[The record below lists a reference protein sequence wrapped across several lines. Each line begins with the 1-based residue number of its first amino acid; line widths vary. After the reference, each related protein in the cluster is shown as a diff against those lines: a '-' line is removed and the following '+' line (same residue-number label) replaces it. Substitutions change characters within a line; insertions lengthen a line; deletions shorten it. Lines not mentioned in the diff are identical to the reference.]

1 MDVRRKAREMALQ
14 ALYAMDLTGQWDG
27 EVSERLYEKDQ
38 WPSSASHAHRIL
50 TGVLERKEP
59 IDEAIGGH
67 ADHWSVSRMN
77 LIDRNILRI
86 AAYELLFCDDI
97 PLKVSINEAIELGKL
112 YGTRDT
118 KRFLNGI
125 LDRIAQHPRA
135 KTNEQ

>member
-1 MDVRRKAREMALQ
+1 MALQ
-14 ALYAMDLTGQWDG
+14 ALYAIDVTGQWD
-27 EVSERLYEKDQ
+27 EEACKHLYEKDRF
-38 WPSSASHAHRIL
+38 PSSAGHAHTIL
-50 TGVLERKEP
+50 TGVLDRRES

-86 AAYELLFCDDI
+86 AVYELLFCDDI
-97 PLKVSINEAIELGKL
+97 PLKVSINEAIELGKI
-112 YGTRDT
+112 YGTRET

-135 KTNEQ
+135 ETNERCGPKIPGG

>member
-1 MDVRRKAREMALQ
+1 
-14 ALYAMDLTGQWDG
+14 MDLTGQWDG

-38 WPSSASHAHRIL
+38 WPSSASHAHTIL
-50 TGVLERKEP
+50 TGVLERKDP

-86 AAYELLFCDDI
+86 AVYELLFCDDI

-112 YGTRDT
+112 YGTRET

>member
-1 MDVRRKAREMALQ
+1 MALQ

-38 WPSSASHAHRIL
+38 WPSSTSHALTIL

-86 AAYELLFCDDI
+86 AVYELLFCEDI
-97 PLKVSINEAIELGKL
+97 PPKVSINEAIELGKL
-112 YGTRDT
+112 FGTRES
-118 KRFLNGI
+118 KRFLNGV

-135 KTNEQ
+135 ETSEP